1 MLDVPDYPSLTRS
14 DVEAHLAR
22 AIAEMACLTL
32 ESKTADARHIQV
44 ALALGQQILDVCRTR
59 LKMIDNGYDIT
70 GYPPPSL
77 LERKR
82 AKPVTGSCL

>member
-1 MLDVPDYPSLTRS
+1 MPDVADYPSLTRS
-14 DVEAHLAR
+14 DVEDHLAR
-22 AIAEMACLTL
+22 AIDEMAVLTL
-32 ESKTADARHIQV
+32 KSKTADARHIQV
-44 ALALGQQILDVCRTR
+44 ALVLGQQILDVCRTR

-77 LERKR
+77 LEMKR